1 MKEPPKPKR
10 RPGRPTVRRLKI
22 DATPDGI
29 TRKLFAQAK
38 TARSGTAPVRTK
50 TRSLTVG
57 A

>member
-29 TRKLFAQAK
+29 ARKLFAQAK